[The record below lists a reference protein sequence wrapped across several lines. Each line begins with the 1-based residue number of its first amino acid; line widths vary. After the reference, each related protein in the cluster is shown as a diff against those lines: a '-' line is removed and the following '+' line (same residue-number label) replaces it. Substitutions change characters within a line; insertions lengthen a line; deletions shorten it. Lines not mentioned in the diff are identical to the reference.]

1 MPRGSKPGERRG
13 GRAKGTPNH
22 MTADIKA
29 AIENAFTK
37 LGGEDYLVA
46 VARKNPAIFCQLLGR
61 VLPKQLEHS
70 MPEVADKP
78 VSALEAARRVAYL
91 LSLGALELQN
101 QQEHRKEQG

>member
-46 VARKNPAIFCQLLGR
+46 VARKNSAIFCQLFGR
-61 VLPKQLEHS
+61 GFCRS
-70 MPEVADKP
+70 NWSTAC
-78 VSALEAARRVAYL
+78 RRSQT
-91 LSLGALELQN
+91 SLFL
-101 QQEHRKEQG
+101 R